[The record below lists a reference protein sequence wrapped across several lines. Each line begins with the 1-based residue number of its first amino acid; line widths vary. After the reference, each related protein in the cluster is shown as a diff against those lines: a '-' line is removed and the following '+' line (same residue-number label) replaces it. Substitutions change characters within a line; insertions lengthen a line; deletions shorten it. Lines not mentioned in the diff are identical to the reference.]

1 MSLMIR
7 PPKVKQA
14 QSCAMVERVK
24 DQGRAKKRVGLA
36 KGQVGLALPDGSR
49 RGRSEKSNVGNKQYQ

>member
-14 QSCAMVERVK
+14 QSCATVERVK

-36 KGQVGLALPDGSR
+36 RDQAGLALQDGSR
-49 RGRSEKSNVGNKQYQ
+49 RGRSEKSIVGNERYH